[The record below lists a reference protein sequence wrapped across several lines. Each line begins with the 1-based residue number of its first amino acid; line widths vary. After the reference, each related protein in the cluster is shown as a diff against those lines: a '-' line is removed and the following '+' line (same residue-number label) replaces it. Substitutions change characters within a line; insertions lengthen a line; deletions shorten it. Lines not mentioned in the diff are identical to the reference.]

1 MLSYAHTS
9 LYYVYHVVAELL
21 AFLDDIHVHGTDG
34 VGVEM
39 VVYIVDVLALQLIA
53 IVVDFVLDVERVV
66 GIVVPLMT
74 YESDVHLGEG
84 IICKLH
90 HLVHVLILRRNEVFL
105 ATDAAVEGA
114 GNVETAVTD
123 TLNL

>member
-1 MLSYAHTS
+1 
-9 LYYVYHVVAELL
+9 
-21 AFLDDIHVHGTDG
+21 
-34 VGVEM
+34 M
-39 VVYIVDVLALQLIA
+39 VVYIVDVLTLQLVA
-53 IVVDFVLDVERVV
+53 IVVDLVLDVEREV
-66 GIVVPLMT
+66 GIIIYLMT
-74 YESDVHLGEG
+74 HQGDVHLGEG

>member
-1 MLSYAHTS
+1 MLSYTHTS
-9 LYYVYHVVAELL
+9 LHYVHHVVAEFL
-21 AFLDDIHVHGTDG
+21 AFLDDVHIHRTDG

-39 VVYIVDVLALQLIA
+39 VVYIVDVLALQLVA
-53 IVVDFVLDVERVV
+53 IVVDFVLYVEREV

-84 IICKLH
+84 IIRKLH
-90 HLVHVLILRRNEVFL
+90 HLVHVLVLRRNEIFL
-105 ATDAAVEGA
+105 ATDAAVQGA
-114 GNVETAVTD
+114 GDVETAVTD